1 MTVQDI
7 IEQAERVMGRQPESY
22 MFRLINDAL
31 NEIAAKR
38 QHNIKH
44 QLYNIIYK
52 QRWQE
57 LTDAMIDI
65 VKVEVK
71 DTDGRYVRVPRLVD
85 SHTLLKE
92 DTDVSTSIGG
102 LI

>member
-31 NEIAAKR
+31 NEIAAKG

-44 QLYNIIYK
+44 SLGDLVQK
-52 QRWQE
+52 QRWYD
-57 LTDAMIDI
+57 LTDEMIDI
-65 VKVEVK
+65 VKVEIK
-71 DTDGRYVRVPRLVD
+71 DSDGRYVRIPKLVD
-85 SHTLLKE
+85 PHTLLKE
-92 DTDVSTSIGG
+92 DDVTTTHDS

>member
-1 MTVQDI
+1 MTVKNI
-7 IEQAERVMGRQPESY
+7 TEQVEAVFGRQPEQY
-22 MFRLINDAL
+22 IYRLINDAL
-31 NEIAAKR
+31 NEVAAKR
-38 QHNIKH
+38 QHNLKH
-44 QLYNIIYK
+44 ALYNIIYK
-52 QRWQE
+52 QRWQSI
-57 LTDAMIDI
+57 TDAMIDI